1 MTAVVH
7 DTAHPTAEPIE
18 LLRTMLEEQLA
29 VHTARLT
36 ADNIAPDVRRPL
48 QGSVTL
54 VKSVPGQ

>member
-48 QGSVTL
+48 QGSV
-54 VKSVPGQ
+54 